1 MTTGVKNSLAKIR
14 KAQRQPVRYNGK
26 ADEPANLREA
36 REMLERAQKRLENLD
51 KVLG

>member
-1 MTTGVKNSLAKIR
+1 MTEGVKSSLDKIR
-14 KAQRQPVRYNGK
+14 KAQKQPVRYNRK

-36 REMLERAQKRLENLD
+36 REMLERAQKRLQNLD